1 MLSEVAYLVQSGVN
15 EKRKGNFR
23 KAVKLY
29 EQAIELEP
37 SPNAIMYISLAKSQY
52 LLGDRDGAIANYMRG
67 FYYQLI
73 ENRNIIDINKL
84 YDTRYQVNILQT
96 FHNTILHLAHAYV
109 DLDKNERSAFAN
121 ELVKSFERQKES
133 FLRENEVLNVLNY
146 LSEQYAYDLA
156 SGGIKNQPYEP
167 IDFAANKDID
177 WNGIYIT
184 KGINIAYSTIQWE
197 KVVHLLINAE

>member
-52 LLGDRDGAIANYMRG
+52 LLRDRDGAIANYMRG

-84 YDTRYQVNILQT
+84 YDTHYQVNILQT
-96 FHNTILHLAHAYV
+96 FHNTMLHLAHAYV
-109 DLDKNERSAFAN
+109 DLNKNKRSAFAN
-121 ELVKSFERQKES
+121 ELAESFERQRES
-133 FLRENEVLNVLNY
+133 FLRKNEALNVLDY
-146 LSEQYAYDLA
+146 LSQQYAYDLA
-156 SGGIKNQPYEP
+156 SGGIKIEP
-167 IDFAANKDID
+167 DKPLDFIVNKDID

-184 KGINIAYSTIQWE
+184 KGINVAHSIIQWE